1 VSDEEAGQIAD
12 LLMHVTRLI
21 RVSSQVE
28 LAPVGLTHAQSHA
41 LRAISRAN
49 GPIRMAEI
57 AARLDIVPRAATD
70 VVDSLEKAGFVR
82 RHADAADRR
91 AILVSLT
98 AKGTR
103 LREQIAAARARSADS
118 VLSALTTD
126 ERRQLHKLLSAIGG
140 NCHPRRGTL

>member
-1 VSDEEAGQIAD
+1 MADEEAGQIAD
-12 LLMHVTRLI
+12 LLMQATRRI
-21 RVSSQVE
+21 RVSSQAE

-41 LRAISRAN
+41 LRIISRAD

-91 AILVSLT
+91 AILVGLT
-98 AKGTR
+98 AKGSR
-103 LREQIAAARARSADS
+103 LREQIAEARARAADS
-118 VLSALTTD
+118 VLSSLTTN
-126 ERRQLHKLLSAIGG
+126 ERRQLHKLLSTIGG
-140 NCHPRRGTL
+140 HCHPQRGAQ